1 MKIHTPYFI
10 YNGIDSRMMGVIVT
24 AMPSTVRAA
33 QRVESVKVPGRSGS
47 LHETDGSYDNYTKT
61 MECSI
66 KNRQKIDDIAAWLT
80 GSGEI
85 IFSSEPDKVYRVT
98 ISNTISIAQMMR
110 TFQKFQ
116 VSFDTYPFK
125 YSVNR
130 FDEALEL
137 EKPAVI
143 LGKGTVYSQP
153 VITVYG
159 SGAVA
164 LTINGADYPLGN
176 VDDYVTINSEIE
188 ECYKGDLNRNNIF
201 SADEFPRLEPGDN
214 TISWTG
220 NVEKIEIQPNWRWF

>member
-1 MKIHTPYFI
+1 MKIYTPYFI
-10 YNGIDSRMMGVIVT
+10 YNGIDSRMMDIIVT
-24 AMPSTVRAA
+24 AMPPTIRAA
-33 QRVESVKVPGRSGS
+33 QRVESVTVPGRDGS

-61 MECSI
+61 MECAI
-66 KNRQKIDDIAAWLT
+66 KNREKLDDIAAWLT

-116 VSFDTYPFK
+116 VSFDTYPFQ

-137 EKPAVI
+137 EKSAVI

-159 SGAVA
+159 SGTVT
-164 LTINGADYPLGN
+164 LTINGADYPLSN
-176 VDDYVTINSEIE
+176 VDGYVTINSEIE
-188 ECYKGDLNRNNIF
+188 ECYKGNLNRNNIF
-201 SADEFPRLEPGDN
+201 SADEFPRLDPGDN
-214 TISWTG
+214 SISWTG

>member
-10 YNGIDSRMMGVIVT
+10 YNSIDSRMMGVIVT
-24 AMPSTVRAA
+24 AMPPTVRAA
-33 QRVESVKVPGRSGS
+33 QRVESVKVPGRDGS

-61 MECSI
+61 MECAI
-66 KNRQKIDDIAAWLT
+66 KNRERLDDIAAWLT

-85 IFSSEPDKVYRVT
+85 IFSSEPDKIYRVT

-125 YSVNR
+125 YSVNK

-137 EKPAVI
+137 TKPAVI
-143 LGKGTVYSQP
+143 LSKGTVHSQP
-153 VITVYG
+153 VITVHAA
-159 SGAVA
+159 GAVT
-164 LTINGADYPLGN
+164 LTINGADYPLSN

-201 SADEFPRLEPGDN
+201 SADEFPRLQPGEN
-214 TISWTG
+214 AISWTG
-220 NVEKIEIQPNWRWF
+220 DVEKIEIQPNWRWF

>member
-1 MKIHTPYFI
+1 MKIYTPYFI
-10 YNGIDSRMMGVIVT
+10 YNGIDSRMMDIIVT
-24 AMPSTVRAA
+24 AMPPTIRAA
-33 QRVESVKVPGRSGS
+33 QRVESVTVPGRDGS

-61 MECSI
+61 MECAI
-66 KNRQKIDDIAAWLT
+66 KNREKLDDIAAWLT

-137 EKPAVI
+137 EKSAII

-159 SGAVA
+159 SGTVT
-164 LTINGADYPLGN
+164 LTINGADYPLSN
-176 VDDYVTINSEIE
+176 VDGYVTINSEIE
-188 ECYKGDLNRNNIF
+188 ECYKGNLNRNNIF
-201 SADEFPRLEPGDN
+201 SADEFPRLQPGEN
-214 TISWTG
+214 IISWTG
-220 NVEKIEIQPNWRWF
+220 DVEKIEIIPNWRWF

>member
-61 MECSI
+61 MECAI

-159 SGAVA
+159 SGTVT
-164 LTINGADYPLGN
+164 LTINGADYLLSN

-188 ECYKGDLNRNNIF
+188 ECYKSGLNMNNIF
-201 SADEFPRLEPGDN
+201 SADEFPRLEPGEN
-214 TISWTG
+214 AISWTG

>member
-61 MECSI
+61 MECAI

-159 SGAVA
+159 SGAVT
-164 LTINGADYPLGN
+164 LTINGADYPLDN
-176 VDDYVTINSEIE
+176 VDGYVTINSEIE
-188 ECYKGDLNRNNIF
+188 ECYKDAINMNNIF
-201 SADEFPRLEPGDN
+201 SADEFPRLEPGEN
-214 TISWTG
+214 AISWTG
-220 NVEKIEIQPNWRWF
+220 SVEKIEIQPNWRWF